1 MIIKKQ
7 IINFILHLIKLLDK
21 DKNKFYEVGIETRG
35 KEMFLRVIMV
45 NGLVTGMTLKPY
57 CEYLFVDIFDFITAL

>member
-1 MIIKKQ
+1 MITKKQ
-7 IINFILHLIKLLDK
+7 IKNFILHLIKLLDK

-35 KEMFLRVIMV
+35 EEMFLRVMMV
-45 NGLVTGMTLKPY
+45 SGLVTGMTLKPY